1 MRDCG
6 VEGEKMKEMVGV
18 VGILVQGI
26 TRVKGGGRRRVID
39 CIMAIDGME
48 VRSTVT
54 GTLLTIPSTAP
65 SIPIPLL
72 ILRCVA
78 TALPHVFLTR
88 LAVASSRHTNPTSIR
103 ACDKNNCI
111 EGGKVSRVVG
121 DGEADLDQVA

>member
-6 VEGEKMKEMVGV
+6 VAGEKMKEMVGV

-54 GTLLTIPSTAP
+54 GTLLTIPSTVP
-65 SIPIPLL
+65 SIPIP
-72 ILRCVA
+72 
-78 TALPHVFLTR
+78 
-88 LAVASSRHTNPTSIR
+88 
-103 ACDKNNCI
+103 
-111 EGGKVSRVVG
+111 
-121 DGEADLDQVA
+121 